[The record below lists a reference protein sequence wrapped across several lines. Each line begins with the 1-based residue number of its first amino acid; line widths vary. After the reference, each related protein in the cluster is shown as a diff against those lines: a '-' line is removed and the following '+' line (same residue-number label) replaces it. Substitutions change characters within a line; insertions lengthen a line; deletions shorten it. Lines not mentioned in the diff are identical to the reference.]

1 MKNLLFLCTG
11 NSCRS
16 QMAEGYAK
24 KYLSGISVYSAGI
37 EKHGLNRF
45 MVKVMEEDGIDM
57 SGHYS
62 KLLSE
67 LKDINFDIVITV
79 CDDANEKCPLYLK
92 KAIVI
97 HQVFEDPAKFQGSE
111 DEKLNFF
118 RKIRDEIKNYVV
130 NDLKYLLEKD
140 TF

>member
-1 MKNLLFLCTG
+1 
-11 NSCRS
+11 
-16 QMAEGYAK
+16 MAEGYAK

-37 EKHGLNRF
+37 ENMGLNRF
-45 MVKVMEEDGIDM
+45 MVKVMEEDGLDM
-57 SGHYS
+57 SDHYS

-97 HQVFEDPAKFQGSE
+97 HRGFEDPAKFEGSE
-111 DEKLNFF
+111 DEKLKFF
-118 RKIRDEIKNYVV
+118 
-130 NDLKYLLEKD
+130 
-140 TF
+140 